1 MLRLLTQI
9 HVAISLIGIL
19 SGLVVLVGLLTARR
33 LDGWTALFLA
43 STVATSLTGFLF
55 PFNGFTPAIGVGII
69 SLVLLGVAIFAR
81 YSKRLVRGWR
91 WIYTVTAMLSLYLNV
106 FVLIVQIYQKV
117 PSLHALAPTQTEAP
131 FIATQVVTLLLFL
144 LLTILAVRK
153 FHPVPNHS

>member
-9 HVAISLIGIL
+9 HVAISLIGIV
-19 SGLVVLVGLLTARR
+19 SGLVVVIGLLTARR

-69 SLVLLGVAIFAR
+69 SLALLVVAIFAR

-91 WIYTVTAMLSLYLNV
+91 WIYTVTAMFSLYLNV
-106 FVLIVQIYQKV
+106 FVLIVQLYQKV
-117 PSLHALAPTQTEAP
+117 PSLKALAPTQTEAP

-153 FHPVPNHS
+153 FHPDPNHS

>member
-9 HVAISLIGIL
+9 HVAISLVGIL
-19 SGLVVLVGLLTARR
+19 SGLIVLVGLLTARR

-69 SLVLLGVAIFAR
+69 SLVILAVAIFAR

-106 FVLIVQIYQKV
+106 FVLIVQLYQKL
-117 PSLHALAPTQTEAP
+117 PSLHALAPTQSEAP
-131 FIATQVVTLLLFL
+131 FIATQLVTLLLFL

-153 FHPVPNHS
+153 FHPVPNQS